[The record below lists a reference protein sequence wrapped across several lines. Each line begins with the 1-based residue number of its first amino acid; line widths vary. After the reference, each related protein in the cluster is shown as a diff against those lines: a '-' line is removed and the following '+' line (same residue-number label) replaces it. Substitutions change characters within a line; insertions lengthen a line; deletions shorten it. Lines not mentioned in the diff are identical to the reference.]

1 MKNKEKYLTNFSE
14 AKRKKATQKYNI
26 IKPFILGE
34 QSLSSISKS
43 KGIALSTLY
52 RWNKSYKEQGL
63 KGLIYATRADKGTR
77 KIEPKIIDE
86 IERLALMN
94 KRNSIATIHRKI
106 TNYCKEN
113 NFDIP
118 SYKQIYSVIKAMP
131 KSVIDFSHQGEK
143 YYQNKYDLI
152 QIRESSRPNEIWQA
166 DHTLLDI
173 FILDQKGN
181 INRPWLTIIMDDYSR
196 AIAGYFLSFDA
207 PNAQNTALTL
217 HQAIWNKNNTNWPV
231 CGIPEKFYTD
241 HGSDFTSHHMEQV
254 AIDLKINLMFSKV
267 GVPRGRGKIERFF
280 QTVNQT
286 FLEQLDLLLL
296 EIPKSRKV
304 HSDGIH
310 FQGFRYSNT
319 NLAAY
324 VGEYVLIRYN
334 PNDMAEIRVFYRDE
348 FLCTAIC
355 PEIADYSIDIKDIQH
370 ARSQRRKHLKQN
382 IASPSTTELIK
393 EEKNCGYSPQETTKN
408 VKKLKRYRND

>member
-14 AKRKKATQKYNI
+14 AKRKEATQKYNI
-26 IKPFILGE
+26 IKPFILGK

-52 RWNKSYKEQGL
+52 RWNKLYKEQGL
-63 KGLIYATRADKGTR
+63 TGLIHNTRVDKGEH
-77 KIEPKIIDE
+77 KLKQNIIDE
-86 IERLALMN
+86 IKRLALKN

-106 TNYCKEN
+106 ANYCIEN
-113 NFDIP
+113 NFYKP
-118 SYKQIYSVIKAMP
+118 SYKQVYSIIKAMP

-143 YYQNKYDLI
+143 HYQNKYDLI

-173 FILDQKGN
+173 YILDQKGN

-196 AIAGYFLSFDA
+196 AIAGYFISFDA

-254 AIDLKINLMFSKV
+254 AIDLKI
-267 GVPRGRGKIERFF
+267 
-280 QTVNQT
+280 
-286 FLEQLDLLLL
+286 
-296 EIPKSRKV
+296 
-304 HSDGIH
+304 
-310 FQGFRYSNT
+310 
-319 NLAAY
+319 
-324 VGEYVLIRYN
+324 
-334 PNDMAEIRVFYRDE
+334 
-348 FLCTAIC
+348 
-355 PEIADYSIDIKDIQH
+355 
-370 ARSQRRKHLKQN
+370 
-382 IASPSTTELIK
+382 
-393 EEKNCGYSPQETTKN
+393 
-408 VKKLKRYRND
+408 